1 MNEIIRLDS
10 VDDYNRLYGLPTLH
24 PLISTVDLTKSVRS
38 VNHVRM
44 NYGIYALFLKNGVNC
59 TLKYGRKYYDYQE
72 GTIVS
77 FAPGQVVE
85 VDMNAEESRP
95 EVYGLIFHPDLI
107 RGTALGQ
114 KIRQYTF
121 FSYAQNE
128 ALHLSARE
136 REVIT
141 DCLAKIDYELNYPVD
156 RHSRKLLAV
165 YTELILDY
173 CMRFYDRQF
182 CTRETVNSDILS
194 RFEELLDECFSHQAA
209 EGEGVPSVS
218 YFADKVCLSPGY
230 FGDLIK
236 KETGKT
242 AQEYIQYRLIE
253 ASKRRLMDKGMNVSD
268 VAYSLGFRY
277 PQHFIRMF
285 RKVEGCTPGQFREKS
300 GM

>member
-24 PLISTVDLTKSVRS
+24 PLISTVDLTKASGS

-59 TLKYGRKYYDYQE
+59 TLKYGRRYYDYQE

-85 VDMNAEESRP
+85 VDTGAEEERP
-95 EVYGLIFHPDLI
+95 QVYGLIFHPDLI

-121 FSYAQNE
+121 FGYAQNE

-194 RFEELLDECFSHQAA
+194 RFEQLLDECFSNETAEA
-209 EGEGVPSVS
+209 EGLPSVS

-242 AQEYIQYRLIE
+242 AQEYIQQRLIE
-253 ASKRRLMDKGMNVSD
+253 ASKRRLLDKGMNVSD

>member
-10 VDDYNRLYGLPTLH
+10 VDDYNRLYVLPTLH
-24 PLISTVDLTKSVRS
+24 PLISTVDLTKAAGS

-59 TLKYGRKYYDYQE
+59 TLKYGRRYYDYQE

-85 VDMNAEESRP
+85 VDTGAEEERP
-95 EVYGLIFHPDLI
+95 QVYGLIFHPDLI

-121 FSYAQNE
+121 FGYAQNE

-194 RFEELLDECFSHQAA
+194 RFEQLLDECFSNETAEA
-209 EGEGVPSVS
+209 EGLPSVS

-242 AQEYIQYRLIE
+242 AQEYIQQRLIE
-253 ASKRRLMDKGMNVSD
+253 ASKRRLLDKGMNVSD